1 MAKAK
6 KKGTYTMRLP
16 DDLIEELD
24 AWRAEMRYPPTR
36 TDAVIDAI
44 RRMLKE
50 ESGKGEGFDPQK
62 PSDDVAE

>member
-24 AWRAEMRYPPTR
+24 TWRAGMRYPLTR

-44 RRMLKE
+44 RRLLKE
-50 ESGKGEGFDPQK
+50 EVSEEKGFGPQK
-62 PSDDVAE
+62 PADGVAE